1 MPKPSRP
8 SPRKQRPAKAKETGA
23 VDSLAEI
30 QGAITQELMRPLGRG
45 DRIDPA
51 ATETAQALIRPNTK
65 LTALERLQIYSQQYW
80 WRLRGNFSEDFRGL
94 RAVLGERKFNHLA
107 TAYIQHHG
115 STSWNLRDLGQHI
128 EAYLLGHP
136 ELTAPHEQLA
146 LDMARVEWARIEAF
160 DGPAKPT
167 LNPQKIAHI
176 APDRLQ
182 LKLQPYISLLSL
194 EYPIDDLLGRLKR
207 REIQTDSLSNAVSG
221 QQTRRRLRL
230 SARPAHIHLA
240 VHRVDYIVYYKRL
253 DAAAYRLLKAIA
265 GGASLEAACEIAMQ
279 GTTVLP
285 ESFAAKVQTWFANW
299 MSLGWLYI

>member
-1 MPKPSRP
+1 MPKPSLP
-8 SPRKQRPAKAKETGA
+8 SPCKQRLANAKDSAATE
-23 VDSLAEI
+23 SLAAI
-30 QGAITQELMRPLGRG
+30 QSAVTRELMRPLGRG
-45 DRIDPA
+45 DRMDRA
-51 ATETAQALIRPNTK
+51 ATQTAQALIRPTPR

-80 WRLRGNFSEDFRGL
+80 WRLLGNFSEDFRGL

-128 EAYLLGHP
+128 EPFLLGHP
-136 ELTAPHEQLA
+136 ELTAPNTQLA
-146 LDMARVEWARIEAF
+146 LDMARVEWARVEAF
-160 DGPAKPT
+160 DGPSMPT

-176 APDRLQ
+176 PPDRLKLQ
-182 LKLQPYISLLSL
+182 LQPYITLLSL

-230 SARPAHIHLA
+230 SARPDPIHLA
-240 VHRVDYIVYYKRL
+240 VHRVDYLVYYKRL
-253 DAAAYRLLKAIA
+253 DADAYRLLKAIA
-265 GGASLEAACEIAMQ
+265 GGASLESACETAMHSS
-279 GTTVLP
+279 TELP
-285 ESFAAKVQTWFANW
+285 ESFAAKVQAWFANW